1 MGVLFVCFVI
11 IKAMLWLVYHAKMMP
26 KQQNNG
32 FCFSKTRL
40 LKTPNILTKQGLYLF
55 SVLQQMLKKNKK
67 QLHYQSVCLTYF
79 RLYLLFNTSEDK

>member
-1 MGVLFVCFVI
+1 MLFVCFVI

-40 LKTPNILTKQGLYLF
+40 LKILNILTKQRLSLF
-55 SVLQQMLKKNKK
+55 PVLQQIL
-67 QLHYQSVCLTYF
+67 
-79 RLYLLFNTSEDK
+79 